1 MGLDMYLTAH
11 RYLSIYDK
19 EGKKT
24 QEKIAKLFPEI
35 TLKPETIIF
44 EAMYWRKANMIHK
57 WFVENVQAGDDN
69 CEMRYVTREKLEELY
84 KLVAETL
91 KSKDSKLLPTTEGF
105 FFGGT
110 DYDEYY
116 WEELERTKKE
126 LRLLL
131 DNEALKPFDF
141 HYRSSW

>member
-11 RYLSIYDK
+11 R

-57 WFVENVQAGDDN
+57 WFVENVQDGDDN
-69 CEMRYVTREKLEELY
+69 CEEHYATREKLEELY

-116 WEELERTKKE
+116 WVELERTKKE

>member
-1 MGLDMYLTAH
+1 MYLTAH

-126 LRLLL
+126 LRLVL
-131 DNEALKPFDF
+131 DNEALKLFDF
-141 HYRSSW
+141 HYCSSW

>member
-126 LRLLL
+126 LRLVL
-131 DNEALKPFDF
+131 DNEALKLFDF
-141 HYRSSW
+141 HYCSSW